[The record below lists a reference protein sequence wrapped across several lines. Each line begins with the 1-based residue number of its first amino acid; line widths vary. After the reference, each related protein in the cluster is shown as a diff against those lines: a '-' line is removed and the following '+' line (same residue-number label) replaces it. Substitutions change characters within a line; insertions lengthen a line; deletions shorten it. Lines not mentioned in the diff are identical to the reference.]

1 MKIRNF
7 RRVGERYILGPAAAQ
22 QLRQQAELRRPRLGD
37 GLAVERHLV
46 HGRQSG
52 FVSLNDPNPVYED
65 DQIRIRFLCQTII
78 CIRRCKMRYLPY
90 RLSGTFRNPCGSF
103 YSIPL

>member
-1 MKIRNF
+1 MIMKIRNF

-52 FVSLNDPNPVYED
+52 VVDP
-65 DQIRIRFLCQTII
+65 IRGF
-78 CIRRCKMRYLPY
+78 K
-90 RLSGTFRNPCGSF
+90 
-103 YSIPL
+103 